1 MDSFRNRCSRELMK
15 QELEDDQKSNNL
27 YICTRLNERGKQL
40 IQNCSKKQLMRA
52 TRQCLELI

>member
-1 MDSFRNRCSRELMK
+1 MK
-15 QELEDDQKSNNL
+15 QELEDDQKSDNL

-52 TRQCLELI
+52 TRQCLELIDISWLLNTNVPG